1 MTLSKT
7 ASLLLASAA
16 LVAGHGYVSSI
27 DVAGT
32 TYAGYLV
39 DIDYYE
45 SDPPE
50 LIAWSTN
57 ATDDGY
63 VSPTDYDSSNIV
75 CHKGSAPGALS
86 APIAPG
92 GSVTL
97 TWSTW
102 PDDHHG
108 PVITYLAN
116 CNGSCTDVEKVDL
129 QFFKIDAGGLINDTA
144 APGTWASDELIAD
157 SYSRTLT
164 IPTDIAAGEYV
175 LRHEIIAL
183 HGAEDLDGAQNY
195 PQCINLNVTGSG
207 TATPS
212 GTLGEDLYKD
222 TDPGIYVDIWN
233 VLSTYTIPGPT
244 LYTAGSTATATAA
257 AASTTATTT
266 ATTAATTAAVTTAT
280 SASSTAA
287 EAATTEAATTSVAA
301 EAETTQA
308 TSSSS
313 SSQTTVTAASSMGG
327 GSSGGGS
334 SSGGPSSGGHSGNGS
349 SGGGRSGGNS
359 SDESKAST
367 TTSVA
372 SASTTT
378 TSSSAS
384 TTSGV
389 LSGSCTE
396 DGYWY
401 CDGGSAFQRCVN
413 GEWDSSQSVAD
424 GTVCTAGISDSLTVS
439 LASRKRSTGHARR
452 NEARAMRF

>member
-1 MTLSKT
+1 MSLSKT
-7 ASLLLASAA
+7 AALFLASAA
-16 LVAGHGYVSSI
+16 LVAGHGYVTSI
-27 DVAGT
+27 DVDGT
-32 TYAGYLV
+32 TYGGYLV
-39 DIDYYE
+39 DTYYYE

-63 VSPTDYDSSNIV
+63 VAPTAYDTSNIV

-116 CNGSCTDVEKVDL
+116 CNGSCTDVDKVDL
-129 QFFKIDAGGLINDTA
+129 AFFKIDAGGLINDTVI
-144 APGTWASDELIAD
+144 PGTWASDELIAD

-183 HGAEDLDGAQNY
+183 HGAEDLNGAQNY

-212 GTLGEDLYKD
+212 GTLGEDLYKN
-222 TDPGIYVDIWN
+222 TDPGIYVDIWAT
-233 VLSTYTIPGPT
+233 LTTYDIPGPT
-244 LYTAGSTATATAA
+244 LYTAGSTATAAAAAVSSATTSTETAA
-257 AASTTATTT
+257 AET
-266 ATTAATTAAVTTAT
+266 T
-280 SASSTAA
+280 SASASASVSTSA
-287 EAATTEAATTSVAA
+287 VA

-308 TSSSS
+308 TSSVSEA
-313 SSQTTVTAASSMGG
+313 TTSVAQAVSTAA
-327 GSSGGGS
+327 
-334 SSGGPSSGGHSGNGS
+334 HSGNGGASGMGGSNNGLSGEGKGSPAEKS
-349 SGGGRSGGNS
+349 SPSGTI
-359 SDESKAST
+359 A
-367 TTSVA
+367 
-372 SASTTT
+372 
-378 TSSSAS
+378 SSSAS
-384 TTSGV
+384 TSTISSSASETSGV

-396 DGYWY
+396 EGYWY
-401 CDGGSAFQRCVN
+401 CDSGTAFQRCVD
-413 GEWDSSQSVAD
+413 GEWDASQRVAS
-424 GTVCTAGISDSLTVS
+424 GTECTAGISETLTIS
-439 LASRKRSTGHARR
+439 ASSRKRSMEHGRRTHAR
-452 NEARAMRF
+452 AQHV

>member
-1 MTLSKT
+1 MSLSKT
-7 ASLLLASAA
+7 AALFLASAA
-16 LVAGHGYVSSI
+16 LVAGHGYVTSI
-27 DVAGT
+27 DVDGT
-32 TYAGYLV
+32 TYGGYLV
-39 DIDYYE
+39 DTYYYE

-63 VSPTDYDSSNIV
+63 VAPTAYDTSNIV

-116 CNGSCTDVEKVDL
+116 CNGSCTDVDKVDL
-129 QFFKIDAGGLINDTA
+129 AFFKIDAGGLINDTVI
-144 APGTWASDELIAD
+144 PGTWASDELIAD

-183 HGAEDLDGAQNY
+183 HGAEDLNGAQNY

-212 GTLGEDLYKD
+212 GTLGEDLYKN
-222 TDPGIYVDIWN
+222 TDPGIYVDIWAT
-233 VLSTYTIPGPT
+233 LTTYDIPGPT
-244 LYTAGSTATATAA
+244 LYTAGSTATAAAAAVSSATTSTETAA
-257 AASTTATTT
+257 AET
-266 ATTAATTAAVTTAT
+266 T
-280 SASSTAA
+280 SASASASVSTSA
-287 EAATTEAATTSVAA
+287 VA

-308 TSSSS
+308 TSSVSEA
-313 SSQTTVTAASSMGG
+313 TTSVAQAVSTAA
-327 GSSGGGS
+327 
-334 SSGGPSSGGHSGNGS
+334 HSGNGGASGMGGSNNGLSGEGKGSPAEKS
-349 SGGGRSGGNS
+349 SPSGTI
-359 SDESKAST
+359 A
-367 TTSVA
+367 
-372 SASTTT
+372 
-378 TSSSAS
+378 SSSAS
-384 TTSGV
+384 TSTISSSASETSGV

-396 DGYWY
+396 EGYWY
-401 CDGGSAFQRCVN
+401 CDSGTAFQRCVD
-413 GEWDSSQSVAD
+413 GGWDASQSVAS
-424 GTVCTAGISDSLTVS
+424 GTECTAGISETLTIS
-439 LASRKRSTGHARR
+439 ASSRKRSMEHGRRTHAR
-452 NEARAMRF
+452 AQHV